1 MPSNPSE
8 KVVYPSWSPDVTRDS
23 LRSLD
28 LDVLQLNVQFRACAV
43 PFPVPLTHSRTG
55 HDFVLEGPHKF
66 TRVLGKPKREDSTR
80 YWLAVLIEL
89 ETGCT
94 CVAFD
99 EHNKV
104 WPCVCPDI
112 KQPASG
118 LRASASPPPV
128 AASASTAPQIPGKMP
143 SRVLPMLVELR
154 SLLRHV
160 TSPATISAS
169 DFPLR
174 SAHSDHSH
182 ANDLLASL
190 LDEHRILDDVRR
202 GAYDHVPLFR
212 FIGQLLKEHCAPMR
226 DARIDN
232 MVTFACDGPA
242 VDPLQP
248 PSAAAWKSHVL
259 QAIRMCFEILELMAM
274 VSRAPSIHAQS

>member
-1 MPSNPSE
+1 M
-8 KVVYPSWSPDVTRDS
+8 
-23 LRSLD
+23 
-28 LDVLQLNVQFRACAV
+28 
-43 PFPVPLTHSRTG
+43 
-55 HDFVLEGPHKF
+55 LEGPHKF

-118 LRASASPPPV
+118 VRASASPPPIG
-128 AASASTAPQIPGKMP
+128 AAPQIAGKMP

-160 TSPATISAS
+160 TSPATASAA

-174 SAHSDHSH
+174 STPPTDHAQ
-182 ANDLLASL
+182 ANDMLASL
-190 LDEHRILDDVRR
+190 LDEPRILDEVRR
-202 GAYDHVPLFR
+202 GVYDHVPLFR

-232 MVTFACDGPA
+232 MVTFACDGPP
-242 VDPLQP
+242 VDPSNP

-274 VSRAPSIHAQS
+274 VSTSYPSSLLHRSTCRHI